1 MKRNYVDHTAYST
14 SSMLRTMELILGLS
28 PMSQY
33 DAAAMPMWR
42 CFDSVAK
49 PSDFKAISPNVDLRS
64 KNVAR
69 NEWQRKSELFN
80 FEKEDANNDVAFNL
94 VLWHGLKGDKI
105 PFPGPTRAAFV
116 YPIIKKDLDD

>member
-1 MKRNYVDHTAYST
+1 
-14 SSMLRTMELILGLS
+14 
-28 PMSQY
+28 
-33 DAAAMPMWR
+33 
-42 CFDSVAK
+42 
-49 PSDFKAISPNVDLRS
+49 VDLLT

-80 FEKEDANNDVAFNL
+80 FEKEDTNNDVAFNL